1 MILTQTCFLL
11 FRRTAGSTSTTD
23 RYKNTSRGS
32 DSKMPTDVNTLQ
44 EKLRETQSELDDTKT
59 KLEKALQ
66 VRNVNHTNLIHA
78 G

>member
-1 MILTQTCFLL
+1 
-11 FRRTAGSTSTTD
+11 
-23 RYKNTSRGS
+23 
-32 DSKMPTDVNTLQ
+32 MPTDVNTLQ

-66 VRNVNHTNLIHA
+66 VRNLNHTNLIYA